1 MPRFLNDHLQPL
13 DSVNMK
19 NVIIGILLLMS
30 FKVSAQKSVDLKNDG
45 YYESLRLDILSM
57 PQSIKA
63 DTLYVRKDSHLKDYS
78 GLLEGTLIIMLDSK
92 AIYEK
97 TKKNKP
103 LTMRVVHP
111 FEYDDGTSHIIVS
124 TFGVKR
130 KKSKYQ
136 LVNSGFSRIKVEY
149 DCDQNKYIYSIIT
162 NH

>member
-1 MPRFLNDHLQPL
+1 MRRYLNDHLQLL

-19 NVIIGILLLMS
+19 NIVFGILFLIS
-30 FKVSAQKSVDLKNDG
+30 FKVSAQKSVDFKNDG

-57 PQSIKA
+57 PQLIKE

-78 GLLEGTLIIMLDSK
+78 GLIEGTLIIMLDNE

-103 LTMRVVHP
+103 LIMRVIHP
-111 FEYDDGTSHIIVS
+111 IEYENVTSHIVVS

-130 KKSKYQ
+130 KKRKYQ
-136 LVNSGFSRIKVEY
+136 LVNSGFSKIKVEY

-162 NH
+162 SH